1 MHPARIA
8 KLLQP
13 FLCATP
19 NLSPAPGHSES
30 SRRSGE
36 ESAVLSLS
44 QLHHISTYIDILL
57 RWNVRINLTGIRDE
71 EEIVTRHFGESFFA
85 TRHLFPSAE
94 QSSASCLADLGS
106 GAGFPGVPIKI
117 WDPNVAVTLIESNHR
132 KAAFLREVGR
142 ALALTDIDIQN
153 VRAETLPPASFDV
166 VTLRAVERFAA
177 ALRIASCLLIPAGRL
192 ALLVGNSQVDTAR
205 STLPTFAWDPPILI
219 PQSESRVLLTGTKN
233 QEG

>member
-1 MHPARIA
+1 MHPARIVE
-8 KLLQP
+8 LLQP

-19 NLSPAPGHSES
+19 NLCHSES

-36 ESAVLSLS
+36 EPAVLSLS
-44 QLHHISTYIDILL
+44 QLHRITTYIDILL
-57 RWNVRINLTGIRDE
+57 RWNTRINLTGIRNE
-71 EEIVTRHFGESFFA
+71 EEIVTRHFGESLFA
-85 TRHLFPSAE
+85 AGYLFPLAE
-94 QSSASCLADLGS
+94 RSSVCRLADMGS

-117 WDPNVAVTLIESNHR
+117 WAVNVAVTLIESNHR

-153 VRAETLPPASFDV
+153 VRAETLPPASFNV

-177 ALRIASCLLIPAGRL
+177 ALRIAACLLPPAGRL
-192 ALLVGNSQVDTAR
+192 ALLVGDSQVDTAR

-219 PQSESRVLLTGTKN
+219 PQSESRILLTGTKN
-233 QEG
+233 QES